1 MAEFDSVIPAGG
13 SGKLTAKMKTAAT
26 QQGSLSKS
34 ISVNTDAVGAERLT
48 LSMTLR
54 AVPAVSVLP
63 QPRVFLTGLQGERPS
78 AILVLR
84 RQDGEPL
91 AVTGVEAPDPRL
103 QVTVEKVG
111 EGAVRD
117 GREVVPGDVVLV
129 ATLAPDVAPATASG
143 RVRVSTDH
151 PAAAVVDIPF
161 TFRVRPII
169 EARPEQLRL
178 VLEDGNSA
186 ARATVFRLQHNRQ
199 TSFRITG
206 LAPSAPELFLAQQVG
221 EDDRR
226 PVHSIAVRLVDGLE
240 LDAVVGRRME
250 RLELATDDP
259 LQPLIS
265 VPVMVEAR
273 RSAAPRPPRP
283 LP

>member
-1 MAEFDSVIPAGG
+1 MTEFDSVIPAGG
-13 SGKLTAKMKTAAT
+13 SGTLTARMKTVAT

-34 ISVNTDAVGAERLT
+34 ISVTTNAAGAERLT

-63 QPRVFLTGLQGERPS
+63 QPRVFLTGLEGERPS
-78 AILVLR
+78 TTLVLR

-91 AVTGVEAPDPRL
+91 RVTGIEAADPRL
-103 QVTVEKVG
+103 QVTVESVG
-111 EGAVRD
+111 ERAVRD
-117 GREVVPGDVVLV
+117 GREIVPGDVVLV
-129 ATLAPDVAPATASG
+129 AAVAADVAPSTVNG

-178 VLEDGNSA
+178 LLEDGNSA

-199 TSFRITG
+199 TSFRVTG
-206 LAPSAPELFLAQQVG
+206 LEPSAPELFVAQLVG
-221 EDDRR
+221 EGDRR
-226 PVHSIAVRLVDGLE
+226 PVHSIAVRLADGLE
-240 LDAVVGRRME
+240 PDAVGGRRME
-250 RLELATDDP
+250 SLELATDDP
-259 LQPLIS
+259 AQPLVAI
-265 VPVMVEAR
+265 PVIVEAR
-273 RSAAPRPPRP
+273 RLAAPRPPRP